1 MASLEITVW
10 DEKMR
15 LSSDQDE
22 AFIQQVAD
30 YLNTKMQAVKEGDA
44 TLLTT
49 KVAAL
54 RTAYLIAAEFL
65 MMKNEA
71 DKLDIALEE
80 LEARFESLGL

>member
-30 YLNTKMQAVKEGDA
+30 YLNAKMQTVQEGDA
-44 TLLTT
+44 TLITT

-65 MMKNEA
+65 MMKNDV
-71 DKLDIALEE
+71 DKLDIALNE
-80 LEARFESLGL
+80 LETRFDDLGI